1 MHSTQLQDSITLL
14 EGLLKGCYYMQIN
27 IGMENMVKVNLPGI
41 T

>member
-1 MHSTQLQDSITLL
+1 MHSTQLQDPITLL

-27 IGMENMVKVNLPGI
+27 KGMENMVKVNLPGN